1 MAKKRT
7 TKKKPARRKA
17 AKKKPARA
25 KKPSAPPRQ
34 SRPLDERVRQYAA
47 DGAELDGETIA
58 GVFALYERLRSKKAV
73 ARELGVHFRAVNAIL
88 HTDVLRLRATI
99 DAWHEERRARIAR
112 VEERAVT
119 ELENALE
126 HTATLMSL
134 PAEQYTEKGVA
145 ARASVVVRSLAA
157 LRLVTD
163 TATKHAAESLPE
175 REAESPAGDQVGR
188 EISQEEMVRLAIKHG
203 RLDEIAAED
212 RELWERRHGPIE

>member
-1 MAKKRT
+1 
-7 TKKKPARRKA
+7 
-17 AKKKPARA
+17 
-25 KKPSAPPRQ
+25 
-34 SRPLDERVRQYAA
+34 
-47 DGAELDGETIA
+47 
-58 GVFALYERLRSKKAV
+58 
-73 ARELGVHFRAVNAIL
+73 
-88 HTDVLRLRATI
+88 
-99 DAWHEERRARIAR
+99 
-112 VEERAVT
+112 
-119 ELENALE
+119 
-126 HTATLMSL
+126 
-134 PAEQYTEKGVA
+134 VA